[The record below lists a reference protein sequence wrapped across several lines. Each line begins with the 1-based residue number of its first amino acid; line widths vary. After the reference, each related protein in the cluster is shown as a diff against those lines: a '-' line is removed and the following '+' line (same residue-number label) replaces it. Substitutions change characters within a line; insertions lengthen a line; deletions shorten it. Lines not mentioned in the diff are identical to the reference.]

1 MLYSYILLS
10 SKAASHQAVEY
21 FHLLHGQTK
30 HWCCLMLCVE
40 DTLVCGID
48 PYSILCGNGKG
59 AFRLKEGMLR
69 IRGSESCRVGEGRAG
84 YGRFRVSTGDVAL
97 LGKV

>member
-10 SKAASHQAVEY
+10 SKASSHQAVEY
-21 FHLLHGQTK
+21 FHLFHGKTK

-48 PYSILCGNGKG
+48 PHSILCGDGKG
-59 AFRLKEGMLR
+59 AFRLKESMLR
-69 IRGSESCRVGEGRAG
+69 IRCSESCRVGEGSLG
-84 YGRFRVSTGDVAL
+84 YSCFRIST
-97 LGKV
+97 